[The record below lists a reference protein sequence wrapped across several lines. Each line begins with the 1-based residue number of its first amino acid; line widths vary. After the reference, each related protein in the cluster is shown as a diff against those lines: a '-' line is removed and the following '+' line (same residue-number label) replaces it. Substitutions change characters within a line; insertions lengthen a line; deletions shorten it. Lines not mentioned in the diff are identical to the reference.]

1 MDGWLK
7 DSWEIL
13 FGVDVVW
20 SGWFSFEDAV
30 DQRPTTLSPML
41 PPVISLPWQRN
52 RWMNRWKLFDCCI
65 GGCRFQLRFRSK
77 RSRWQMHRDNRH
89 NRMITDF
96 LSVFIVV
103 DQSLDRIVFVCSKIK
118 LDWVIFIFEFVEFFF
133 YLVEFFVMMLVIFSQ
148 FGAEFWS
155 FSKLILVNFGLNFDH
170 FQNYFWA
177 KFFNLGLKFGH
188 FQYWFW
194 SILALFIVLF
204 FFADIGQFLFQFQ
217 SIVV

>member
-118 LDWVIFIFEFVEFFF
+118 LDWVIFIFEFVDFFF
-133 YLVEFFVMMLVIFSQ
+133 LLGWVFRDDVGHFQSIWGWILVIFKTDFGQ
-148 FGAEFWS
+148 FWTKFWP
-155 FSKLILVNFGLNFDH
+155 FSKLF
-170 FQNYFWA
+170 
-177 KFFNLGLKFGH
+177 LG
-188 FQYWFW
+188 
-194 SILALFIVLF
+194 
-204 FFADIGQFLFQFQ
+204 
-217 SIVV
+217 